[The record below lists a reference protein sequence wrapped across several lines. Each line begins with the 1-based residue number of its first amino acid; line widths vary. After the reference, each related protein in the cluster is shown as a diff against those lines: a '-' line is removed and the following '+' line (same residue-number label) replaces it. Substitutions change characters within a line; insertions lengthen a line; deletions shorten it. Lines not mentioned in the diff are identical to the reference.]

1 ELLIV
6 QDIFMSNTAQYADV
20 ILPAACFAEKDGT
33 FTNIERR
40 VQRVRK
46 TVSPPGEAKADWK
59 IISELATCMDYP
71 MDYNSPETIWE
82 EIRTVSQ
89 NFAGINYKRI
99 ENVGIQWPCPDT
111 NHPGTKFLYEEEFG
125 NGKARFSATEV
136 KSSHEKTDKNY
147 PFILS
152 TGRTLYHFNSGTMT
166 HRTKGSVQKQP
177 YSFVEISQED
187 ADDVGIKD
195 EEMVR
200 ITTRRGQITL
210 SANITNRV
218 MPKQIW
224 IPFHFVSAQANLLTI
239 GSCNATH
246 SKGNSSLMPEY
257 KICAARV
264 EKLQ

>member
-1 ELLIV
+1 
-6 QDIFMSNTAQYADV
+6 
-20 ILPAACFAEKDGT
+20 
-33 FTNIERR
+33 
-40 VQRVRK
+40 
-46 TVSPPGEAKADWK
+46 
-59 IISELATCMDYP
+59 MDYP

-99 ENVGIQWPCPDT
+99 ENTGIQWPCPDT
-111 NHPGTKFLYEEEFG
+111 NHPGTKFLYEKEFG
-125 NGKARFSATEV
+125 NGKARFSATEG
-136 KSSHEKTDKNY
+136 KSSHEKTGKNY

-166 HRTKGSVQKQP
+166 HRTKGSAQKQP

-187 ADDVGIKD
+187 ADDIGIKD

-210 SANITNRV
+210 CANITNRV
-218 MPKQIW
+218 KPKQIW

-239 GSCNATH
+239 DSCNATH

>member
-1 ELLIV
+1 
-6 QDIFMSNTAQYADV
+6 
-20 ILPAACFAEKDGT
+20 
-33 FTNIERR
+33 
-40 VQRVRK
+40 
-46 TVSPPGEAKADWK
+46 
-59 IISELATCMDYP
+59 
-71 MDYNSPETIWE
+71 
-82 EIRTVSQ
+82 
-89 NFAGINYKRI
+89 
-99 ENVGIQWPCPDT
+99 
-111 NHPGTKFLYEEEFG
+111 
-125 NGKARFSATEV
+125 
-136 KSSHEKTDKNY
+136 
-147 PFILS
+147 
-152 TGRTLYHFNSGTMT
+152 MT
-166 HRTKGSVQKQP
+166 HRAKGSVQKQP

-239 GSCNATH
+239 DSCNATH